1 MRPILHIIGL
11 GEDGLDNISVGTYRL
26 LTKVDKILVIS
37 LNHPAVTDMLQE
49 GIACERVIPDKDLP
63 KQIVNLDEFVGG
75 LKDWL
80 CMHPSFLEL
89 ALALPGNPLPEGKLV
104 SALKVHLND
113 SIAFNTFPLIHKKP
127 MERLIEIMAELR
139 SEGGCPWDR
148 EQDHLTLKKYLIEET
163 YEVIDAIDS
172 NNMYNF
178 CEELGDLLL
187 QVVFHAQ
194 IAEESRE
201 FNITD
206 VINGI
211 SEKLIRRHPHVFGS
225 VVAESSE
232 EVIINWETIKGTEK
246 TEVSKG
252 QEYFDIPKDLP
263 ALFYAQKTQ
272 EKAAKVGFDWENY
285 EGPLAKIYEELEE
298 LKQEIK
304 NGKRIKEEMGDILF
318 SIVNLSRF
326 LNVDAEDALRQGTKK
341 FQKRFLEMLEIMANE
356 EQTLSKMSLNEVD
369 NYWQKVKNKKN
380 MVL

>member
-1 MRPILHIIGL
+1 MKPILHIIGM
-11 GEDGLDNISVGTYRL
+11 GRDGLDSLSLGTYRL
-26 LTKVDKILVIS
+26 LTKVDKVLVIS
-37 LNHPAVTDMLQE
+37 FNHPTISDMLNE
-49 GIACERVIPDKDLP
+49 RIPCEKVIPDKDLP
-63 KQIVNLDEFVGG
+63 KLIIDLDELVSG

-80 CMHPSFLEL
+80 SMHPRSLEL

-104 SALKVHLND
+104 SALKLHLKD
-113 SIAFNTFPLIHKKP
+113 SITINTIPLIHKKS
-127 MERLIEIMAELR
+127 MERLIGIMTELR
-139 SEGGCPWDR
+139 SEGGCPWDK
-148 EQDHLTLKKYLIEET
+148 EQNHLTLKKYLIEET

-172 NNMYNF
+172 NDMNNF

-211 SEKLIRRHPHVFGS
+211 SDKLIRRHPHVFGS

-232 EVIINWETIKGTEK
+232 EVIINWETIKGIEK
-246 TEVSKG
+246 TEVSKN
-252 QEYFDIPKDLP
+252 QDYFNISKDLP
-263 ALFYAQKTQ
+263 ALFFAQKTQ
-272 EKAAKVGFDWENY
+272 EKAAKVGFDWDNY
-285 EGPLAKIYEELEE
+285 EGPLAKVYEELEE

-304 NGKRIKEEMGDILF
+304 KGKRIKEEMGDILF

-326 LNVDAEDALRQGTKK
+326 LNVDAEDSLRQGSKK
-341 FQKRFLEMLEIMANE
+341 FQKRFREMLTIIDSENQM
-356 EQTLSKMSLNEVD
+356 LSKMSLKEMD